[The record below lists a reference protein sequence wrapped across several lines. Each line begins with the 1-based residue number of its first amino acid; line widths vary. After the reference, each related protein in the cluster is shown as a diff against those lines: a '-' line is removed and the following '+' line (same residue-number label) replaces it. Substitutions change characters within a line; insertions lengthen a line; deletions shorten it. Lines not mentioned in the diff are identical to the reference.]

1 MILDIALSCLQDLRP
16 IIPADTHP
24 MLAGL
29 LQKCWQ
35 KDPALRPTFSE
46 ILDILNS
53 IKEVCIFDGMS
64 IKFLSSICVFLSF
77 DFFFSF
83 CAISRLFEVL
93 DIRRDTQVDL
103 IPGRD
108 EAVDAAIFL
117 FLKKKNLF
125 RFSF

>member
-77 DFFFSF
+77 DFFFILCNQQAVRSSGHQKRHSGRSY
-83 CAISRLFEVL
+83 SRQ
-93 DIRRDTQVDL
+93 RRS
-103 IPGRD
+103 G
-108 EAVDAAIFL
+108 
-117 FLKKKNLF
+117 
-125 RFSF
+125 

>member
-77 DFFFSF
+77 DFFFHFVQSAGCSKFWTSEETLRSILFQAETKRLMQQFSF
-83 CAISRLFEVL
+83 F
-93 DIRRDTQVDL
+93 
-103 IPGRD
+103 
-108 EAVDAAIFL
+108 F
-117 FLKKKNLF
+117 KKKNLF